1 MNDLYKIAYDIII
14 DIAVNDKT
22 IGYNKSQI
30 AEMLS
35 FDEFVETAVKNK
47 DENTVKELMTLANKK
62 LRKQKL
68 NKICLK

>member
-47 DENTVKELMTLANKK
+47 DENTVKELMKLANKK